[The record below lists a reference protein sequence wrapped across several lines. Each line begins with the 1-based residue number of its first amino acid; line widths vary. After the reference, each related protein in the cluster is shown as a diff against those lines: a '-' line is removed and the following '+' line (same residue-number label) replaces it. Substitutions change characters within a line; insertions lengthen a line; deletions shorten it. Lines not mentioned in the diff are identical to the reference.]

1 MSYSGEKA
9 TKWETQ
15 EHPRESSC
23 VDGLTTNGVL
33 VMSPNGVFCQGD
45 SQLAMNSNDNTKKNI
60 SPAKPGLWREIS
72 VIGISKFKRNAT
84 DCIIYAGWRLYK
96 VDIFA

>member
-1 MSYSGEKA
+1 M
-9 TKWETQ
+9 
-15 EHPRESSC
+15 
-23 VDGLTTNGVL
+23 DGLTTNGVL

-72 VIGISKFKRNAT
+72 VIGISKFELECNCLHYIT
-84 DCIIYAGWRLYK
+84 VGWNLYK
-96 VDIFA
+96 VDDFV

>member
-1 MSYSGEKA
+1 MLFVTSLSGEKA

-15 EHPRESSC
+15 DPRESC

-45 SQLAMNSNDNTKKNI
+45 SQLLSTDANDSKDSPMNNI

-72 VIGISKFKRNAT
+72 VTLYIG
-84 DCIIYAGWRLYK
+84 Y
-96 VDIFA
+96 

>member
-1 MSYSGEKA
+1 MLKLSVFAHLSSFNSVFAGEKA

-15 EHPRESSC
+15 DPRESC

-45 SQLAMNSNDNTKKNI
+45 SQLATDDNSKKNL

-72 VIGISKFKRNAT
+72 V
-84 DCIIYAGWRLYK
+84 L
-96 VDIFA
+96 